1 MRRLAGLLSGVA
13 VLAIC
18 AGPAFAQDGAGLYEP
33 FPEAPGADVSRDFL
47 KDLLPPGA
55 ALARD
60 LGDERLERGVRLT
73 GAELPAGAP
82 LPAGSTGGPRK
93 RAGAGGEPA
102 ALGWIAAL
110 ALVAAALAAPAL
122 LRRAPA

>member
-13 VLAIC
+13 VFAIC
-18 AGPAFAQDGAGLYEP
+18 AGPALAQNRGGLYEP
-33 FPEAPGADVSRDFL
+33 FPEAPGDEVSRAFL
-47 KDLLPPGA
+47 KGLLPPGA

-60 LGDERLERGVRLT
+60 LGDQRLEGGVRVT
-73 GAELPAGAP
+73 GPELPAGAP
-82 LPAGSTGGPRK
+82 LPAHGTAGPAK
-93 RAGAGGEPA
+93 RAQAGDDPA

-122 LRRAPA
+122 LRRATA